1 MRYQSSLTWERFCG
15 SYKSKF
21 MKTIVLVEIIFTGC
35 RDGQSEGTETSGKGL
50 GERRT
55 GGVGVGTRT

>member
-1 MRYQSSLTWERFCG
+1 
-15 SYKSKF
+15 